1 MTDISQTDEM
11 QEIIGDYLL
20 ESEELLEKI
29 DQELV
34 KLEDAPDDLE
44 LLDQIFRSVHTIKG
58 TSGFLGF
65 KKMIDL
71 THHIESVL
79 NRLRKEELNMNT
91 DIMDRLLRSVDLMKL
106 ILDDIKED
114 KDSNY
119 DLSDIIDKL
128 KEVIQDETKEGE
140 GKEEPPE
147 KIKTH
152 GRTKK
157 DGLDLNKE
165 PKDLLKKQKTTSK
178 KTKEITQKNDSIAHD
193 QIQSPIKNQRK
204 NENAIE
210 KTIRVN
216 VNRLDDLMNLVGELV
231 LGKNRLVQVSNQ
243 LESTLNGNETVDALM
258 DTCAQ
263 IGLATNGLQMAVM
276 RTRLVPI
283 GKVFNKFP
291 RMVRDLAR
299 DSGKDIKLIITGED
313 TELDKAVVEEIGD
326 PLVHLLRN
334 AANHGIELPDERERA
349 GKPTRGTIYISSYHE
364 GNHVII
370 RVKDDGRGM
379 NEEALKAKA
388 LNMGIITE
396 TEVSTMTKGETL
408 NLIFIPGLSTAEVVD
423 NISGRGVGMD
433 VVRNNIKKLNG
444 LIEVES
450 YEGIGSEIIIK
461 IPLTLAIIQALLVK
475 VGKEVFAIPLVSIV
489 EIERINPK
497 QIKTIGKKETLRV
510 RNNIIPLIRM
520 HDLFGVPLSDA
531 ERKKERL
538 YVVIIGLAEKRVG
551 LIVNSVIGQEEVV
564 IKSIGEYFKDIKGI
578 AGATILGD
586 GHVTLIVDI
595 STLMNLI
602 ALKQPTFSSTISN

>member
-11 QEIIGDYLL
+11 QEILGDYLL

-34 KLEDAPDDLE
+34 KLEDTPDNLE
-44 LLDQIFRSVHTIKG
+44 LLDKIFRSIHTIKG

-79 NRLRKEELNMNT
+79 NRLRKEDLYINT
-91 DIMDRLLRSVDLMKL
+91 DIMDRLLKSVDLMKL
-106 ILDDIKED
+106 ILEDIRKN

-119 DLSDIIDKL
+119 DLSAIIDKL
-128 KEVIQDETKEGE
+128 KAVIPDER
-140 GKEEPPE
+140 KEEGSKEETPE
-147 KIKTH
+147 KIKTDSI
-152 GRTKK
+152 TKN
-157 DGLDLNKE
+157 DSLDLYKE
-165 PKDLLKKQKTTSK
+165 PNDSLKKQKTTLK
-178 KTKEITQKNDSIAHD
+178 KANNIIPKKDIIAHD
-193 QIQSPIKNQRK
+193 QIHESIKNQRK

-231 LGKNRLVQVSNQ
+231 LGKNRLMQVTNQ
-243 LESTLNGNETVDALM
+243 LESTLNGNETIDALSE
-258 DTCAQ
+258 TCTQ

-276 RTRLVPI
+276 RTRLIPI
-283 GKVFNKFP
+283 GKIFNKFP
-291 RMVRDLAR
+291 RMIRDLAR
-299 DSGKDIKLIITGED
+299 DSGKDIELVVTGED

-334 AANHGIELPDERERA
+334 SANHGIELPDEREIA
-349 GKPTRGTIYISSYHE
+349 GKPRRGTIFISAYHE

-379 NEEALKAKA
+379 NEEILKAKA
-388 LNMGIITE
+388 IQMGIITE
-396 TEVSTMTKGETL
+396 TGASSMTKSEAL

-444 LIEVES
+444 LIELES
-450 YEGIGSEIIIK
+450 YEGISFEIIIK

-475 VGKEVFAIPLVSIV
+475 VGTEVFAIPLVSIV
-489 EIERINPK
+489 EIERIKLN
-497 QIKTIGKKETLRV
+497 QIKTIGKKENLRV

-520 HDLFGVPLSDA
+520 HDLFGVPLSDNN
-531 ERKKERL
+531 KKSERL
-538 YVVIIGLAEKRVG
+538 YVIIIGLAEKRIG
-551 LIVNSVIGQEEVV
+551 LIVDSVIGQEEVV
-564 IKSIGEYFKDIKGI
+564 IKSIGEYLKDIKGI

-586 GHVTLIVDI
+586 GHVTLIIDI

-602 ALKQPTFSSTISN
+602 ASKQPAFSSNISN